1 MMAATYATG
10 KAQRKTL
17 MFFFKVPGDSS
28 PVYEIIGKGIE
39 EAGIS
44 QSANVETVVD
54 ILGNAETTLDQYE
67 KTTELDPI
75 YVTGDSKFS
84 QWLDEVEEKEKIL
97 DDAQA
102 TFLVVKA
109 YKTTGESKYV
119 AWEQKAVVELT
130 DFGGGTKGVNLPC
143 TLHWCGP
150 RTFGTFDPSNQTFT
164 VDGSVSAD

>member
-1 MMAATYATG
+1 MMAATYASG

-75 YVTGDSKFS
+75 YLTGENKFS

-97 DDAQA
+97 DDAKG

-109 YKTTGESKYV
+109 YKSTEEGKYV
-119 AWEQKAVVELT
+119 AWEQDAVVELT

-150 RTFGTFDPSNQTFT
+150 RTFGTFDPSTKAFT
-164 VDGSVSAD
+164 PDEQG

>member
-17 MFFFKVPGDSS
+17 MFFFKVPGGSS
-28 PVYEIIGKGIE
+28 PAYEIIGKGIE

-54 ILGNAETTLDQYE
+54 ILGNTETTLDQYE

-84 QWLDEVEEKEKIL
+84 FSGWTKWRK
-97 DDAQA
+97 
-102 TFLVVKA
+102 KRRSS
-109 YKTTGESKYV
+109 TT
-119 AWEQKAVVELT
+119 
-130 DFGGGTKGVNLPC
+130 
-143 TLHWCGP
+143 
-150 RTFGTFDPSNQTFT
+150 RRRPS
-164 VDGSVSAD
+164 

>member
-17 MFFFKVPGDSS
+17 MFFFKVPGGSS
-28 PVYEIIGKGIE
+28 PAYEIIGKGIE

-54 ILGNAETTLDQYE
+54 ILGNTETTLDQYE

-84 QWLDEVEEKEKIL
+84 QWLDEVEEKREDPRRRAGDLPSGQGVQDHWGRQICCLGAESGSRTDRLWRWDKGRKPAL
-97 DDAQA
+97 HA
-102 TFLVVKA
+102 TLVR
-109 YKTTGESKYV
+109 S
-119 AWEQKAVVELT
+119 
-130 DFGGGTKGVNLPC
+130 P
-143 TLHWCGP
+143 HP
-150 RTFGTFDPSNQTFT
+150 RDI
-164 VDGSVSAD
+164 